1 MINSYAMHVDKLNPE
16 YKDVFTRVRDYVIS
30 KEYDE
35 IKNEEILSGVIDSFL
50 EAQQDEKNVNQIIGG
65 SVENYCKRLCE
76 ENDVKSHI
84 LFSFELFNP
93 IFTFLSL
100 MAFCEVVE
108 MIGKITDGKNINV
121 LTYKSREGIIGYLI
135 GGGILLVSAIIS
147 DVFVRKNI
155 FKMSV
160 KKCKRIAMGIRF
172 AAIVVIF
179 LIFAIFAN
187 GKEEE
192 CMYLWM
198 VVAVCVA
205 WKSVYFFLTKHKREY
220 KKENKISLFDIDSV
234 KEEMVPFIDKLEN
247 DRFEK
252 LKKKNLRKGKGETS
266 FAEFLEYEKKDLNKF
281 DKKPVVYVAIA
292 IGGTIIGLIVCALT
306 GGFPSVFDLL
316 FFIGIMLLAEGV
328 MMYFVYKACKPG
340 WKQREE
346 WVDAKL
352 NQNKEEYWS
361 HSSTR

>member
-16 YKDVFTRVRDYVIS
+16 YKDVFTRIRDYVIS
-30 KEYDE
+30 QEYDE

-50 EAQQDEKNVNQIIGG
+50 EAQQDGKNVNQIIGG

-100 MAFCEVVE
+100 MVFCEVVE

-147 DVFVRKNI
+147 DIFVRKNI

-187 GKEEE
+187 GKEED

-198 VVAVCVA
+198 VVAVCVV

-220 KKENKISLFDIDSV
+220 KKENKISFFDMDSV
-234 KEEMVPFIDKLEN
+234 KTEMSSFIDDLEN
-247 DRFEK
+247 KRFEK
-252 LKKKNLRKGKGETS
+252 LKKKNKRKGKDETS
-266 FAEFLEYEKKDLNKF
+266 LKEFLEHEKKDLNSF
-281 DKKPVVYVAIA
+281 DKKPMFYVLIA
-292 IGGTIIGLIVCALT
+292 LAGTVIGLIVCGLT
-306 GGFPSVFDLL
+306 GGFPTVFDLL
-316 FFIGIMLLAEGV
+316 FFIGIMLVIEG
-328 MMYFVYKACKPG
+328 MLMYFVYKACKPG

-346 WVDAKL
+346 WVNARL
-352 NQNKEEYWS
+352 NQNKE
-361 HSSTR
+361 